1 MAATGVRRL
10 TAGTFAIV
18 LIPLVVASAVT
29 LSVAVATTPTD
40 PDNRQLTAF
49 EQSLDQM
56 PADALNEES
65 ATLLYVDMELAWQRA
80 GVGSTIDERLDGIGA
95 LVELAT
101 RTQPPQLFGQYA
113 MQLEEARAEIGFTMF
128 DVDREIT
135 VQSPPNDIII
145 AETRVTPEDVTAALD
160 SDPVWS
166 SELRMVED
174 ANGGYF
180 EWGDDP
186 LAQHLERLSPM
197 RPFGQGGQ
205 LALIG
210 SDAEATVVRTEDP
223 ADMQSVLATVAG
235 RADSLLD
242 DGLLVAAVPALGEGD
257 VLQVMAV
264 EGPIGFDP
272 AALLLGPEEFE
283 ELLAE
288 MVLVEPYDGVVIGEV
303 YDGERSQTAVVLV
316 YPDEA
321 SAEENAALV
330 ERALA
335 EGIDPIRRE
344 PLADLLPDAE
354 VSTVGSAVVV
364 TLSFEGAYSRAQD
377 MLVRRALFPSG

>member
-1 MAATGVRRL
+1 MT
-10 TAGTFAIV
+10 
-18 LIPLVVASAVT
+18 LV
-29 LSVAVATTPTD
+29 VAVATTPTD

-56 PADALNEES
+56 PADALDEES

-113 MQLEEARAEIGFTMF
+113 MQIEEARAEVGFTMF

-135 VQSPPNDIII
+135 VQSPPNDIVI
-145 AETRVTPEDVTAALD
+145 AETHVTPEDVTAALE

-166 SELRMVED
+166 SELRMVVD

-186 LAQHLERLSPM
+186 LAQNLERLSPM

-223 ADMQSVLATVAG
+223 ADMQSVLATIAG

-242 DGLLVAAVPALGEGD
+242 DGLLAAAVPALGEGD

-330 ERALA
+330 EHALA

>member
-1 MAATGVRRL
+1 MIRWRSTWNGCRRCDRSVKVASSLSSAAT
-10 TAGTFAIV
+10 
-18 LIPLVVASAVT
+18 
-29 LSVAVATTPTD
+29 
-40 PDNRQLTAF
+40 
-49 EQSLDQM
+49 
-56 PADALNEES
+56 
-65 ATLLYVDMELAWQRA
+65 
-80 GVGSTIDERLDGIGA
+80 
-95 LVELAT
+95 
-101 RTQPPQLFGQYA
+101 
-113 MQLEEARAEIGFTMF
+113 
-128 DVDREIT
+128 
-135 VQSPPNDIII
+135 
-145 AETRVTPEDVTAALD
+145 
-160 SDPVWS
+160 
-166 SELRMVED
+166 
-174 ANGGYF
+174 
-180 EWGDDP
+180 
-186 LAQHLERLSPM
+186 
-197 RPFGQGGQ
+197 
-205 LALIG
+205 
-210 SDAEATVVRTEDP
+210 AEATVVRTEDP

-288 MVLVEPYDGVVIGEV
+288 MVLVEPYDGVVIGEM